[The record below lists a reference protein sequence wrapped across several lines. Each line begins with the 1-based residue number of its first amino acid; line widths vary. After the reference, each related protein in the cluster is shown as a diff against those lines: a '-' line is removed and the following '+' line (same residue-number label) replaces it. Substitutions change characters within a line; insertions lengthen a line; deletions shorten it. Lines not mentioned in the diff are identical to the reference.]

1 MITPTPTRGF
11 GIGASAFEAACTN
24 QIQTLCV
31 CVGFVLLVCEP
42 SLLRV
47 TVDIFLQT
55 IFVKTPHTRARART
69 NPTDTRGCS
78 HDGAVTAMMTS

>member
-11 GIGASAFEAACTN
+11 GIGASAFEAACAN
-24 QIQTLCV
+24 QIKSKLFVWVWVWV
-31 CVGFVLLVCEP
+31 CFVLLVCEP

-55 IFVKTPHTRARART
+55 IFEDVARARAQ
-69 NPTDTRGCS
+69 S
-78 HDGAVTAMMTS
+78 DG